1 MLEMSLLMKVGRPGN
16 LGNSFELFAA
26 LDFSVGF
33 QLRNNRNTRTLISQK
48 SFE

>member
-16 LGNSFELFAA
+16 FFELFAA

-48 SFE
+48 PFE